1 MCGLLGYVGAGS
13 RAHSPRLEGALE
25 LLRHR
30 GPDGGGQ
37 YANEWLWAGHKRLA
51 ILDLSE
57 AALQPYFGRDRRTL
71 LLFNGE
77 IFNYRELAVDL
88 RREGVDVQAS
98 GDTAVLMA
106 ALDTWGVAR
115 TLPRLNGF
123 WAFAFIDLVSRQV
136 TLSRDRFGVKPLYFA
151 QPARGELV
159 FASEPKAIIAAFP
172 QFRRPSDEA
181 ISGFIAGGRFFEAG
195 QSFYEGVQVFPSAST
210 GAFTPGSPGVAISR
224 FWDYPQ
230 PCPDG
235 GGVADPLEE
244 FSALFEDA
252 VRVRY
257 RSDVPVGITASGGV
271 DSTAILLASSKSDF
285 DRLTAFTSVY
295 DVGSAREHE
304 HARRVCDLT
313 GLPLQYVTAREDQ
326 WLTTLQSIA
335 GFLDSPT
342 ASPAVFPLFEICRT
356 ARSQGVIVLLE
367 GQGADEAFG
376 GYVQHA
382 AAWALD
388 VLHDGRNP
396 LSRFSRLAG
405 ALPGL
410 QKSFGATWMMLWM
423 AKLAGPAWFRHFA
436 SILFPRPAAAGAQAV
451 AVPDAVVPLAPAVR
465 DPIPGAGARLNAL
478 LRKEHGSTILPTLLH
493 YGDAISMANSVE
505 MRQPFLDY
513 RLVEWIFRQP
523 DRTRFTDGRSK
534 WIVRE
539 YLDRHGGAFVNRWRK
554 EGYTTPLPAWI
565 RRNRRTI
572 VEDILCAPGS
582 RTAQEVPAAHLRSL
596 VGRASSGSK
605 TAAYHVF
612 RLMSLE
618 LWLKAIPRITA

>member
-1 MCGLLGYVGAGS
+1 MCGLLGYVGAGARTHS
-13 RAHSPRLEGALE
+13 GRLRAALE

-30 GPDGGGQ
+30 GPDGGGEH
-37 YANEWLWAGHKRLA
+37 ANEWLWAGHKRLA
-51 ILDLSE
+51 ILDLSD
-57 AALQPYFGRDRRTL
+57 AALQPFWGRGRRTL

-77 IFNYRELAVDL
+77 IFNYRELASDL
-88 RREGVDVQAS
+88 RREGVEVDAS

-123 WAFAFIDLVSRQV
+123 WAFAFVDLVSQQV

-151 QPARGELV
+151 QPAEGELV

-172 QFRRPSDEA
+172 QFRRPSEAA
-181 ISGFIAGGRFFEAG
+181 ISGFIAAGSFFESG
-195 QSFYEGVQVFPSAST
+195 QSFYEGVRVFPGASVGT
-210 GAFTPGSPGVAISR
+210 FSPGASAVAISR

-230 PCPDG
+230 AGPDG
-235 GGVADPLEE
+235 GGAADPFEE
-244 FSALFEDA
+244 FSAIFEDA

-285 DRLTAFTSVY
+285 DRLTAFTSTY
-295 DVGSAREHE
+295 DVGSAAEHE
-304 HARRVCDLT
+304 HARRVCDVA
-313 GLPLQYVTAREDQ
+313 GLPLQYVTAREEE
-326 WLTTLQSIA
+326 WLGTLQSIA
-335 GFLDSPT
+335 RFLDSPT

-388 VLHDGRNP
+388 VLHDGHNP
-396 LSRFSRLAG
+396 VSRFGRLVG

-436 SILFPRPAAAGAQAV
+436 SILFPRPAAAGAEAV
-451 AVPDAVVPLAPAVR
+451 AVPDVPVPVSRAN
-465 DPIPGAGARLNAL
+465 DPIPGAGVRLNAL

-493 YGDAISMANSVE
+493 YGDAVSMANSVE

-534 WIVRE
+534 WVVRE
-539 YLDRHGGAFVNRWRK
+539 YLDRHGGAFVNAWRK
-554 EGYTTPLPAWI
+554 EGYTTPLSAWI
-565 RRNRRTI
+565 RHNRRTI
-572 VEDILCAPGS
+572 VDDILCAPSS
-582 RTAQEVPAAHLRSL
+582 RTTAEVPPAQLRSL
-596 VGRASSGSK
+596 VNRAASGSK

-618 LWLKAIPRITA
+618 LWLKGVPRIAA